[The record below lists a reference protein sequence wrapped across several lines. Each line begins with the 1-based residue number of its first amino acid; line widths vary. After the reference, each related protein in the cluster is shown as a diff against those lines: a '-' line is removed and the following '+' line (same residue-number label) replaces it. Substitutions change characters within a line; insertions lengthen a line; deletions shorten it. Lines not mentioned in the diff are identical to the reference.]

1 MSSLIHAYRTTLL
14 CSALAFA
21 TTACTSKEDPTDT
34 GPPTPTP
41 TSIVK
46 VDGDTQTGIVGIVL
60 GTSLVVQVNDQ
71 NGAAMQGVSVS
82 FSVTSG
88 GGSFSAASSN
98 TNSSGQASS
107 DWTLGTTSGAQV
119 ARVSVTSN
127 PSISTDFSATAD
139 PDVPVALTLVGGDMQ
154 TGLVSQLLA
163 NPIEVKVEDQFGN
176 GVSNQPVTFSLPSGV
191 GSLGT
196 TDANTGTD
204 GLASTTWTLGPNTGT
219 QTAEATAAGLTGSP
233 ITFTA
238 NATTLSLSS
247 VTPDPLVEGGT
258 ATLTGTGF
266 DLTPGNNAVTVDGVA
281 ATVTMASATSLTVTL
296 PTFNCQPARD
306 VDITVTVS
314 SETSSAV
321 NQRLNPASTMSIAV
335 GEQQILSTPADFC
348 LNFLPDGTGS
358 DSYLIGASATAEIN
372 AVMLFSLTAV
382 AGASSSPPP
391 LVAAPDVLSSV
402 RPSGRMLTPLE
413 QDELER
419 EYAYHMSEMRIREWE
434 RENAGLPM
442 HPAIRS
448 SAAALAVPGVPSV
461 GEQFTIKVPD
471 IESANLCTNF
481 TSITVEVKKVGTHG
495 IIAVDLANPAD
506 VAAGDDPFTDADLQ
520 SFSDVF
526 DNDIY
531 DMLIANFDAPSD
543 IDNNGGRIWMV
554 LTWEVNKFSI
564 GAAGFVSSTD
574 LNDPLSCPSS
584 NEGETFYGYVP
595 DPRNMAMGPFAQT
608 RASVVGNMPA
618 LMVHE
623 VTHTIQQSRRRQ
635 AGGVFMATWEAEGQA
650 DLAKELLGFSQ
661 RGDMPGQ
668 NYGQAKISANGTND
682 GLYAQRFSRLGRYF
696 GWDLGTGK
704 VPNAPHD
711 CSLYSFNG
719 PCTSAFFYGASWS
732 MHRWILDQYG
742 PAYNSGVNG
751 LAQLEKDWIGKNP
764 TLSGRAN
771 VEALVGVDF
780 DDLFVQWA
788 AMLYVDGRTITGL
801 DAALEMTSWDLFDVF
816 QLFIPELSL
825 EPTPQGWGAFTD
837 ANSVR
842 GGSTFYTVVTAG
854 GSRGALAI
862 RLRDA
867 ADGTLPTTMSPR
879 FWIVRLQ

>member
-14 CSALAFA
+14 CSAIAFGA
-21 TTACTSKEDPTDT
+21 TACTSKPDPTDT

-46 VDGDTQTGIVGIVL
+46 VDGDTQTGTVGTAL
-60 GTSLVVQVNDQ
+60 GTSVVVQVNDQ
-71 NGAAMQGVSVS
+71 TGAAMQGVSVN

-127 PSISTDFSATAD
+127 SGINTDFSATAD
-139 PDVPVALTLVGGDMQ
+139 PDVPAALTLVGGDMQ

-176 GVSNQPVTFSLPSGV
+176 GVSNQPVTFSITSGG
-191 GSLGT
+191 GSQGT
-196 TDANTGTD
+196 TDANTGAD
-204 GLASTTWTLGPNTGT
+204 GLASTTWTLGPGTGT
-219 QTAEATAAGLTGSP
+219 QTAAATAAGLTDSP
-233 ITFTA
+233 IAFTA
-238 NATTLSLSS
+238 IATTLSLSS

-266 DLTPGNNAVTVDGVA
+266 DLTLGNNAVMVDGVA
-281 ATVTMASATSLTVTL
+281 ATVTMATTTSLTVTL

-306 VDITVTVS
+306 VDITVAVS

-321 NQRLNPASTMSIAV
+321 NQRFNPATTMNIAV

-348 LNFLPDGTGS
+348 LNFLPDLTGS
-358 DSYLIGASATAEIN
+358 DSYLIGASATAELN
-372 AVMLFSLTAV
+372 ALMPFSFTAV

-391 LVAAPDVLSSV
+391 PVAATDVLSST
-402 RPSGRMLTPLE
+402 RPGGRMLTPLE
-413 QDELER
+413 QEVQAQEEARLQVESQLR
-419 EYAYHMSEMRIREWE
+419 QWE
-434 RENAGLPM
+434 RDNANLPR
-442 HPAIRS
+442 HPALYDLPVARG
-448 SAAALAVPGVPSV
+448 AAAVPVV
-461 GEQFTIKVPD
+461 GDSIDFKVPN
-471 IESANLCTNF
+471 IQGNLCTDF
-481 TSITVEVKKVGTHG
+481 TTITTAVKAVGTNG
-495 IIAVDLANPAD
+495 IVVVDRDNPT
-506 VAAGDDPFTDADLQ
+506 DDPFTDPELQ
-520 SFSDVF
+520 QFSDDF

-531 DMLIANFDAPSD
+531 QVLLDNFDAPSD
-543 IDNNGGRIWMV
+543 IDVNQRVFMV
-554 LTWEVNKFSI
+554 LTKEVNKVPN
-564 GAAGFVSSTD
+564 AAGFVSSTD
-574 LNDPLSCPSS
+574 LSDPAFCPSS
-584 NEGETFYGYVP
+584 NEGEIFYGFVP
-595 DPRNMAMGPFAQT
+595 DPADTYSTGARS
-608 RASVVGNMPA
+608 RSSVVANMPA

-635 AGGVFMATWEAEGQA
+635 AGGVFMASWEAEGQA
-650 DLAKELLGFSQ
+650 DLAKELLGMAL
-661 RGDMPGQ
+661 RPPDMPGQ
-668 NYGQAKISANGTND
+668 NYDRSKIMDNGTSD
-682 GLYAQRFSRLGRYF
+682 ALYAQRFSRLGRYF
-696 GWDLGTGK
+696 GWDLNNSPAGK
-704 VPNAPHD
+704 IPNAPHN
-711 CSLYSFNG
+711 CSLYSFKDAIESLQ
-719 PCTSAFFYGASWS
+719 CTSAFFYGASWS
-732 MHRWILDQYG
+732 MHRWILDRFG
-742 PAYNSGVNG
+742 PTYPGGVT
-751 LAQLEKDWIGKNP
+751 QLEKDWIGKNP
-764 TLSGRAN
+764 TLRGRAN

-788 AMLYVDGRTITGL
+788 AMLYVDGRSITGL
-801 DAALEMTSWDLFDVF
+801 DPALEMTSWDLFDVF
-816 QLFIPELSL
+816 QLFDPALSL
-825 EPTPQGWGAFTD
+825 TPTAQSWGAFND

>member
-1 MSSLIHAYRTTLL
+1 MSSLIHVYRTTLL
-14 CSALAFA
+14 CSVLAFG
-21 TTACTSKEDPTDT
+21 TTACTSEPDLTDT
-34 GPPTPTP
+34 GPPTPIP
-41 TSIVK
+41 TLIVK
-46 VDGDTQTGIVGIVL
+46 VDGDTQTGTVGTAL
-60 GTSLVVQVNDQ
+60 GTSVVVQINDQ
-71 NGAAMQGVSVS
+71 TGTAMQGVSVS

-98 TNSSGQASS
+98 TNSNGQASS
-107 DWTLGTTSGAQV
+107 DWTLGNTSGVQV

-127 PSISTDFSATAD
+127 PSINTDFSATAD

-176 GVSNQPVTFSLPSGV
+176 GVSDQPVTFSITSGA
-191 GSLGT
+191 GSQGT
-196 TDANTGTD
+196 TDANTGAD
-204 GLASTTWTLGPNTGT
+204 GVARTTWTLGPSTGT
-219 QTAEATAAGLTGSP
+219 QTAAATAPGLTGSP
-233 ITFTA
+233 IAFTA
-238 NATTLSLSS
+238 TGTTLSLSS

-266 DLTPGNNAVTVDGVA
+266 DLTPGNNAVAVDGVA
-281 ATVTMASATSLTVTL
+281 ATVTVASATSLTVTL
-296 PTFNCQPARD
+296 PTFNCQPARN

-321 NQRLNPASTMSIAV
+321 NQRLNPATTMNIAV
-335 GEQQILSTPADFC
+335 GEQQVIATPADFC
-348 LNFLPDGTGS
+348 LNFLPDPTGS
-358 DSYLIGASATAEIN
+358 DSYLIGASATAELN
-372 AVMLFSLTAV
+372 ALMPFSLTAV

-391 LVAAPDVLSSV
+391 LVAAPDVLLSV
-402 RPSGRMLTPLE
+402 RPRGRVLTPLE

-419 EYAYHMSEMRIREWE
+419 EYAYRTSEMRVREWE
-434 RENAGLPM
+434 RENAGLLM

-448 SAAALAVPGVPSV
+448 SAAALTVPGVPSV
-461 GEQFTIKVPD
+461 GQQFTIKVPD
-471 IESANLCTNF
+471 ITGNLCTDF
-481 TSITVEVKKVGTHG
+481 ATITVEVKKVGMHG

-506 VAAGDDPFTDADLQ
+506 VPAGDDPFTDADLQ
-520 SFSDVF
+520 SFSDTF

-531 DMLIANFDAPSD
+531 DMLIANFDLPTD

-574 LNDPLSCPSS
+574 LNDPLSCASS

-595 DPRNMAMGPFAQT
+595 DPRNMAMGAFAQT

-618 LMVHE
+618 LIAHE

-635 AGGVFMATWEAEGQA
+635 AGGNFMAPWEAEGQA

-668 NYGQAKISANGTND
+668 DYGQAKIVAND
-682 GLYAQRFSRLGRYF
+682 ALYEQRFSRLARYF
-696 GWDLGTGK
+696 GWDLNFGSPGK
-704 VPNAPHD
+704 VLNAPHD

-719 PCTSAFFYGASWS
+719 PCKSAFFYGASWS
-732 MHRWILDQYG
+732 MHRWILDRFG
-742 PAYNSGVNG
+742 PTYSGGV
-751 LAQLEKDWIGKNP
+751 AQLEKDWIGKNP

-771 VEALVGVDF
+771 LEALVGVDF

-788 AMLYVDGRTITGL
+788 AMLYVDGRSITGL

-816 QLFIPELSL
+816 QMFDPALSL
-825 EPTPQGWGAFTD
+825 APTAQSWGAFTA

-842 GGSTFYTVVTAG
+842 GGSTFYTLVTAG

-862 RLRDA
+862 RLRDGA
-867 ADGTLPTTMSPR
+867 GGTLSTTMSPR